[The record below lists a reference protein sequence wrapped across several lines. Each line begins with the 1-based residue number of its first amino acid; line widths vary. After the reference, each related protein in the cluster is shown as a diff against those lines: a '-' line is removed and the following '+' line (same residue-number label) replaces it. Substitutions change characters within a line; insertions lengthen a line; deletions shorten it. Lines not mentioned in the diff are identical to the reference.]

1 LGDPGVLSRIG
12 IMDRDEEKSLLQA
25 ICAAPLDRVVR
36 RVYADWLEEQG
47 LPSRADFLRFELAA
61 EEHQARGEPIPPEYM
76 RDRRPTLTER
86 ANWIRELPKIL
97 GVQWQDLF
105 RGGFPAG
112 VTVANARVF
121 LDNAEQILSTIPVWS
136 LRFLSAEG
144 PVLERIAREGYLR
157 HVGQLDLHGTRIGGF
172 SQQLLT
178 EPDVMPY
185 LETLFIGQVGM
196 TDPVLVRIARQ
207 GQVPQLT
214 WLDLSGNPVT
224 ERSVREL
231 LTSPR
236 FPNLIRLGL
245 QDTRVDPLERVTFR
259 QILAERNKRT

>member
-1 LGDPGVLSRIG
+1 
-12 IMDRDEEKSLLQA
+12 
-25 ICAAPLDRVVR
+25 
-36 RVYADWLEEQG
+36 
-47 LPSRADFLRFELAA
+47 
-61 EEHQARGEPIPPEYM
+61 
-76 RDRRPTLTER
+76 
-86 ANWIRELPKIL
+86 
-97 GVQWQDLF
+97 
-105 RGGFPAG
+105 
-112 VTVANARVF
+112 
-121 LDNAEQILSTIPVWS
+121 
-136 LRFLSAEG
+136 
-144 PVLERIAREGYLR
+144 
-157 HVGQLDLHGTRIGGF
+157 
-172 SQQLLT
+172 
-178 EPDVMPY
+178 
-185 LETLFIGQVGM
+185 M